1 MGYYVSLILDISYH
15 KKTIYYLR
23 RSKFYVIGIVPS
35 NYDIKS
41 VDFSLPIINDSMSN
55 QLFFIR
61 LILLIK
67 KNVKSFHFKEL
78 KSL

>member
-1 MGYYVSLILDISYH
+1 MGYYIGLILDIAYH

-23 RSKFYVIGIVPS
+23 KSKFYVIGIVPS

-41 VDFSLPIINDSMSN
+41 VDAALPIINDTIPN

-67 KNVKSFHFKEL
+67 KNVKTYYFKEL
-78 KSL
+78 KSF